1 MYKAFTE
8 NKGDSKHYATT
19 RHSNFVLDTE
29 GKGAN
34 PIDTLLASLCG
45 CMGHFVRDYM
55 VAHQI
60 THNGFI
66 IETEADMT
74 AYKTLG
80 KISVRVDL
88 KDIKLNDTQMEEL
101 LKFMENCPVHKI
113 LKINPGVNISLIK
126 I

>member
-19 RHSNFVLDTE
+19 RHSNFVLDTA
-29 GKGAN
+29 GNGSN

-55 VAHQI
+55 IAHQI
-60 THNGFI
+60 THNGFN

-74 AYKTLG
+74 ADKTLG

-88 KDIKLNDTQMEEL
+88 KDVKFNDSQMAEM
-101 LKFMENCPVHKI
+101 LKYMENCPVHK
-113 LKINPGVNISLIK
+113 S
-126 I
+126 